1 MELKR
6 NFKSLIVWTVAVGL
20 SMFVILI
27 SYPLVDD
34 VFDQMPQEFIE
45 IVDIFGGIPRNLIE
59 YFAMEGGMI
68 FQLTCALYA
77 TLLGFGT
84 ITKEEREKSTDL
96 IYTLPVARKTF
107 FLSKMTAGFIQ
118 ITAFMLGNLIFIVL
132 GIVIINDYASFAK
145 LLLFALLSWV
155 LLMIFV
161 CFGTLLGTLSKKNIK
176 QLNAMA
182 IPLPLYIV
190 SLIASL
196 TDNKWLDALKYLTP
210 YTFSDP
216 LVVLKN
222 GYTFEVVNFLTFTV
236 LAIISFFIAYSTFVK
251 KEFAN

>member
-84 ITKEEREKSTDL
+84 ITKEERKN
-96 IYTLPVARKTF
+96 LP
-107 FLSKMTAGFIQ
+107 I
-118 ITAFMLGNLIFIVL
+118 
-132 GIVIINDYASFAK
+132 
-145 LLLFALLSWV
+145 
-155 LLMIFV
+155 
-161 CFGTLLGTLSKKNIK
+161 
-176 QLNAMA
+176 
-182 IPLPLYIV
+182 
-190 SLIASL
+190 
-196 TDNKWLDALKYLTP
+196 
-210 YTFSDP
+210 
-216 LVVLKN
+216 
-222 GYTFEVVNFLTFTV
+222 
-236 LAIISFFIAYSTFVK
+236 
-251 KEFAN
+251 